1 MFKAY
6 KYRIYPNA
14 DQVKLI
20 EQTFGVCR
28 YVYNVAMDI
37 KTYAYRTQR
46 ISLSAIDLCYQLVD
60 FRKEFDWAARVDS
73 QALQASVKR
82 IDRAFKNFY
91 NGSGYPKFKSKHGKQ
106 SFQCPNNKREVK
118 FENELLTIPKIK
130 DIPIRVSRRFDGKIK
145 TVTISRSP
153 SGKYY
158 ASILVESD
166 LKLPVK
172 PSIKPETT
180 IGIDLGVKSFVV
192 TSDGLK
198 YEPNQFLKKNL
209 DRLKV
214 LQQRAGKKKKGNSNR
229 KKANKRVAVMHEK
242 ISSSRLDYIHKV
254 SNALIRENQTESI
267 AIENLNVSGMLG
279 NHKLAQAIAD
289 VSMAKFY
296 DVLDYK
302 CGWYGKNLIQIG
314 RFVPSSKRCSHCGHI
329 KEDLTLA
336 DREWTCDN
344 CRTQHDRDVNAA
356 KNIRYFGLQQTI
368 FNHKTGWGTSGEPVE
383 QSAMKG
389 CWEAGSSK

>member
-1 MFKAY
+1 
-6 KYRIYPNA
+6 
-14 DQVKLI
+14 
-20 EQTFGVCR
+20 
-28 YVYNVAMDI
+28 
-37 KTYAYRTQR
+37 
-46 ISLSAIDLCYQLVD
+46 
-60 FRKEFDWAARVDS
+60 
-73 QALQASVKR
+73 
-82 IDRAFKNFY
+82 
-91 NGSGYPKFKSKHGKQ
+91 
-106 SFQCPNNKREVK
+106 
-118 FENELLTIPKIK
+118 
-130 DIPIRVSRRFDGKIK
+130 
-145 TVTISRSP
+145 
-153 SGKYY
+153 
-158 ASILVESD
+158 
-166 LKLPVK
+166 
-172 PSIKPETT
+172 
-180 IGIDLGVKSFVV
+180 
-192 TSDGLK
+192 
-198 YEPNQFLKKNL
+198 
-209 DRLKV
+209 
-214 LQQRAGKKKKGNSNR
+214 
-229 KKANKRVAVMHEK
+229 MHEK

-279 NHKLAQAIAD
+279 NHKVAQAIAD

-389 CWEAGSSK
+389 CVEAGNSK